1 MMLQVAELL
10 AGLSPP
16 PSPNFPPRAPAQ
28 RLGTA
33 KRSTQQSPTS
43 KISLRHKPQHSSP
56 PGRTVPLNPKHPSII
71 QPRIAPSVTSN
82 RQVQVPHQECDNH
95 ETQTG
100 DTITRVSNKQP

>member
-1 MMLQVAELL
+1 MLRAAELL
-10 AGLSPP
+10 AGLSSP
-16 PSPNFPPRAPAQ
+16 PSPNFPLRAPAQ

-43 KISLRHKPQHSSP
+43 KISPRHKPQHSSP
-56 PGRTVPLNPKHPSII
+56 PGRTIPLNPKHPSSI
-71 QPRIAPSVTSN
+71 QPHTAPSVKSSK
-82 RQVQVPHQECDNH
+82 QVQVPRQECDNH